1 MTDVNSSRPIIV
13 MGVQGSGKSTIGRD
27 LAASQGRRFI
37 DGDDLHTPE
46 AKAKMASGHP
56 LTDDDRRPWLT
67 HIAQVIAEAL
77 ESGEAIVVACSAL
90 KRQYRDLM
98 REIVPSLLFVH
109 LSGSQQLIAERLSH
123 RNHEYMPQTLLDS
136 QFATLE
142 PLEVD
147 EAGAVV
153 DLSQTPDEI
162 VGCIKKETG
171 QR

>member
-1 MTDVNSSRPIIV
+1 MTDVNSPRPIIV

-27 LAASQGRRFI
+27 LAASLDRRFI

-67 HIAQVIAEAL
+67 RIAQTIADAL
-77 ESGEAIVVACSAL
+77 VTGDSIIVACSAL

-98 REIVPSLLFVH
+98 RQIVPSLLFVH
-109 LSGSQQLIAERLSH
+109 LSGSQELIAERLSQ

-142 PLEVD
+142 PLEAD

-153 DLSQTPDEI
+153 DLSRTPDEI
-162 VGCIKKETG
+162 VGRIKKETG

>member
-1 MTDVNSSRPIIV
+1 MTDVNSPRPIIV

-27 LAASQGRRFI
+27 LAASLDRRFI
-37 DGDDLHTPE
+37 DGDDLHTPG

-67 HIAQVIAEAL
+67 RIAQVIAEAL
-77 ESGEAIVVACSAL
+77 ESGEAIIVACSAL

-98 REIVPSLLFVH
+98 RQIVPSLMFVH

-123 RNHEYMPQTLLDS
+123 RNHEYMPQALLDS

-142 PLEVD
+142 PLEGD

-153 DLSQTPDEI
+153 DLSHTPGEI
-162 VGCIKKETG
+162 VGRIKKEIG
-171 QR
+171 PR

>member
-1 MTDVNSSRPIIV
+1 MTDVNSPRPIVV
-13 MGVQGSGKSTIGRD
+13 MGVQGSGKSTIGLG
-27 LAASQGRRFI
+27 LAASLDRRFI

-67 HIAQVIAEAL
+67 RIAQVIAEAL
-77 ESGEAIVVACSAL
+77 ESGEAIIVACSAL

-98 REIVPSLLFVH
+98 RQVVPSLLFVH
-109 LSGSQQLIAERLSH
+109 LHGSQQLVAERLSH
-123 RNHEYMPQTLLDS
+123 RNHEYMPQALLDS

-142 PLEVD
+142 PLEGD

-162 VGCIKKETG
+162 VGRIKKEIG

>member
-1 MTDVNSSRPIIV
+1 MTDVDFPRPIIV

-27 LAASQGRRFI
+27 LAASLDRRFI

-56 LTDDDRRPWLT
+56 LTDEDRRPWLT
-67 HIAQVIAEAL
+67 RIAQTIADAL
-77 ESGEAIVVACSAL
+77 ENGDAIIVACSAL

-98 REIVPSLLFVH
+98 RQIVPSLAFAH
-109 LSGSQQLIAERLSH
+109 LSGSQELIAARLSQ
-123 RNHEYMPQTLLDS
+123 RNHEYMPQALLDS

-142 PLEVD
+142 PLEAD

-162 VGCIKKETG
+162 VGRIKKEIG